1 VIRSFIQAP
10 YTIRSFS
17 VCTLLFQP
25 QALCLYLELQEVP
38 SLPLSLLS
46 PAIHI
51 SSRTVLFKMKT
62 THQAYALLM
71 ALVVPGR
78 VSASH
83 TNRPHLVEVYM
94 SNGEEIPYVP
104 GLTLQAASSTAQLSS
119 TTAATS
125 STASASP
132 AQVQVEKRAAVPDQ
146 PTTTASAPPVSH
158 TLVASTAITQVL
170 QSESA
175 QAVDAPTA
183 TAQATQITEAP
194 VTNVTG
200 GVMTIAITNNWPSP
214 LSISYL
220 NNEGS
225 PSAIGAP
232 QGAPLGT
239 KTTVVYPTG
248 WAGRIYVGNTINSA
262 DSKIE
267 GSTTGANDIDIS
279 YVDGFSVPITC
290 SAEGTPI
297 TGCNIN
303 LWAVSGLCVN
313 GVGDENVCLNPMQ
326 GVANG
331 PADPWFLPCQGA
343 AYTFPNDNVAND
355 GDTGT
360 PNISCCI
367 GTAAQGC
374 AAPARQGHG
383 NNQASKAK
391 RSFSEDLKAG
401 TPSLL
406 PRAHGHLKR
415 HLGKARSHGH
425 L

>member
-1 VIRSFIQAP
+1 
-10 YTIRSFS
+10 
-17 VCTLLFQP
+17 
-25 QALCLYLELQEVP
+25 
-38 SLPLSLLS
+38 
-46 PAIHI
+46 
-51 SSRTVLFKMKT
+51 MKT

-83 TNRPHLVEVYM
+83 TVRPHLMEVYI

-146 PTTTASAPPVSH
+146 PTT
-158 TLVASTAITQVL
+158 ITQVL

-200 GVMTIAITNNWPSP
+200 GVMTIAITNKWPSP

-290 SAEGTPI
+290 SAKGTPV

-391 RSFSEDLKAG
+391 RFFLRGPQSWYAE
-401 TPSLL
+401 LL
-406 PRAHGHLKR
+406 A
-415 HLGKARSHGH
+415 
-425 L
+425 